1 MRTSIRR
8 HRSAFNFREGN
19 DFAGV
24 GPNARGGD
32 GVNEKVRVCGTDL
45 RLRRR
50 ELEVMFLQLFEQS
63 RNGEDVSGGIRV
75 EPITSSR

>member
-1 MRTSIRR
+1 MLGGCR
-8 HRSAFNFREGN
+8 HRHFRKGS

-24 GPNARGGD
+24 GPHARGGY
-32 GVNEKVRVCGTDL
+32 GVTEKIIVGGTNL